1 MCEKPSFKK
10 LCDFLCSRESVSAWC
25 VLAWNLVASLGLWRR
40 VLNKTADFP
49 GSAISLIPNKVA
61 GASWWQHMGDG
72 CSVPLFMWFHTTHHA
87 HILVCLAHFPR
98 VCPACGSSWS
108 LWHNKCT
115 WTHLAN
121 VSATPSLPS
130 DSVPIFSQISS
141 VANPC
146 DGGFFCFLLQKKPWK
161 NICYIFCLL
170 HRFKEEG
177 FHSNAVKISPHVKP
191 SQVPAAYHCHV
202 FFCNLAAK
210 DQTDLCKI

>member
-1 MCEKPSFKK
+1 MCY
-10 LCDFLCSRESVSAWC
+10 FLCSRESVSAWC
-25 VLAWNLVASLGLWRR
+25 VLAWNFVASLGLWRR

-141 VANPC
+141 VANLLERSTVRWWFS
-146 DGGFFCFLLQKKPWK
+146 FFPIAEEALEKYL
-161 NICYIFCLL
+161 FCLL

-191 SQVPAAYHCHV
+191 YQVPAACHCHV

-210 DQTDLCKI
+210 GQTDLCKI

>member
-1 MCEKPSFKK
+1 MVPH
-10 LCDFLCSRESVSAWC
+10 
-25 VLAWNLVASLGLWRR
+25 
-40 VLNKTADFP
+40 
-49 GSAISLIPNKVA
+49 IS
-61 GASWWQHMGDG
+61 
-72 CSVPLFMWFHTTHHA
+72 TTQHA

-141 VANPC
+141 VANLLERSTLRWW
-146 DGGFFCFLLQKKPWK
+146 FSFFLLQKKPWK
-161 NICYIFCLL
+161 NICYVFCLL
-170 HRFKEEG
+170 HRFKEGG

-191 SQVPAAYHCHV
+191 SQVPAAAYHCHV
-202 FFCNLAAK
+202 FFGNLAAK

>member
-1 MCEKPSFKK
+1 MKKPSFKK

-141 VANPC
+141 VANLLGSRHC
-146 DGGFFCFLLQKKPWK
+146 DGGFPFSYCRRSPGKIFVTSFVFCIVLKK
-161 NICYIFCLL
+161 
-170 HRFKEEG
+170 
-177 FHSNAVKISPHVKP
+177 
-191 SQVPAAYHCHV
+191 
-202 FFCNLAAK
+202 K
-210 DQTDLCKI
+210 DFIPML